1 MTCNTA
7 FCWITATYWLYFFTF
22 EHKRPKSVTSWLVK
36 KKEKWKYTKIKYFL
50 FEGNVCILYVQQR
63 YLSNV
68 LSTGKEI
75 CQHVKSSMLFN
86 FDQSFCVAVT
96 TCFCAVKKVVFKCF
110 KHCSAGLLNST
121 ILICFCFLLSLSY
134 GFQLVSV
141 LFNCC
146 FTFFFCM
153 WCCSN
158 LICPLLRTVWLC
170 LSHKYSHCYSFTEQ
184 LYRCHIQGRRVSEV
198 AMVTGH
204 LTVPLWLI

>member
-1 MTCNTA
+1 MKPWPAILRSVELLPPSGCISLLLNTNVPNV
-7 FCWITATYWLYFFTF
+7 FL
-22 EHKRPKSVTSWLVK
+22 HGSVK

-75 CQHVKSSMLFN
+75 CQHVKSSLLFN

-110 KHCSAGLLNST
+110 KHCSAGPLNST

-146 FTFFFCM
+146 FTFFF
-153 WCCSN
+153 
-158 LICPLLRTVWLC
+158 
-170 LSHKYSHCYSFTEQ
+170 
-184 LYRCHIQGRRVSEV
+184 LYVMLQ
-198 AMVTGH
+198 
-204 LTVPLWLI
+204 

>member
-1 MTCNTA
+1 MA
-7 FCWITATYWLYFFTF
+7 PW
-22 EHKRPKSVTSWLVK
+22 RK
-36 KKEKWKYTKIKYFL
+36 KKN
-50 FEGNVCILYVQQR
+50 GNTQKLNIFYLREMYAYYIFNNVICQMFYQQER
-63 YLSNV
+63 
-68 LSTGKEI
+68 KFEI
-75 CQHVKSSMLFN
+75 CQHVKSSLLFN

-110 KHCSAGLLNST
+110 KHCSAGLFNST